1 VRSAVKGTISTGTG
15 LPKLTPVE
23 AGSRRRGLASR
34 WICAHGTATRVSLVV
49 VAVEFSG
56 VVVVLVVLSSTVTAD
71 VGEGGDVEDPVVP
84 SFISG
89 GVIIPVSR

>member
-1 VRSAVKGTISTGTG
+1 
-15 LPKLTPVE
+15 
-23 AGSRRRGLASR
+23 
-34 WICAHGTATRVSLVV
+34 VV